1 MTTPDEAASRLAEEH
16 GVDDQH
22 DGKKVSQATQI
33 VEMVTASISLWH
45 SDENEPFAT
54 IENKG
59 HRENWPLRSRAFRD
73 FLDYSFY
80 RSHDKAPNS
89 QARQGA
95 IDTLSGMARYD
106 SPEHKVWTRI
116 AEHNGSI
123 LLDLG
128 DEDWKAVAICPNGWE
143 MVNSPPVKFQRPK
156 SMRPLPV
163 PLHNGSVDELRRF
176 LNLGSDADWVLIRA
190 WLVQSVFATGPYPIM
205 TLYGEAGSAKSTA
218 ARILKSCVD
227 PTIAPLRSKPRN
239 ELDLL
244 IAALN
249 SWTIALDN
257 LSFLSTWLSDALCRL
272 ATGGGL
278 GTRQLYTNAEES
290 LFDVQRPVIL
300 NGITSLAER
309 GDLQDRCIVVT
320 LPIIDEDARRIEDD
334 FWDDFNEAHP
344 AILGGL
350 LDVVSGALKQ
360 LPAVKLDRLPRM
372 ADFARRAVAAE
383 KGQGWGHGTFMAA
396 YAENRAGANDTALE
410 ASPVAGAV
418 VDFMAS
424 RDEWSGT
431 AAVLLAELDSLVGE
445 TKTKRKDWPVDGA
458 QLGKIL
464 RRIAP
469 NLRQAGTDV
478 QFDTP
483 KRRMLA
489 IRKGRDFAVITDM
502 PSQEPQEDG
511 AIGADGRDSN
521 RDSNVGSDSTPPI
534 TATVHARGGEGVER
548 PLHDSTDSN
557 DSKIHNLSNEEVLEF

>member
-1 MTTPDEAASRLAEEH
+1 MTTPKEAAERLADSFD
-16 GVDDQH
+16 VDENVSADRP
-22 DGKKVSQATQI
+22 SQATQI
-33 VEMVTASISLWH
+33 VDMALHAVSLWH
-45 SDENEPFAT
+45 SDEHEPFAMM
-54 IENKG
+54 EVNG
-59 HRENWPLRSRAFRD
+59 HRENWPLRSRAFMD

-128 DEDWKAVAICPNGWE
+128 AEDWKAVTIHPTGWTI
-143 MVNSPPVKFQRPK
+143 VNNPPVKFQRPK

-163 PLHNGSVDELRRF
+163 PLNNGSVDDLRDF

-190 WLVQSVFATGPYPIM
+190 WLVQSVFAKGSYPI
-205 TLYGEAGSAKSTA
+205 LALHGEAGSAKSTA
-218 ARILKSCVD
+218 ARVLKSCVD
-227 PTIAPLRSKPRN
+227 PTIAPLRSQPRN
-239 ELDLL
+239 EHDLV
-244 IAALN
+244 IAARN
-249 SWTIALDN
+249 SWTIGLDN
-257 LSFLSTWLSDALCRL
+257 LSSLPVWLSDALCRL

-278 GTRQLYTNAEES
+278 GTRQLYSDADES

-300 NGITSLAER
+300 NGITSLADR
-309 GDLQDRCIVVT
+309 GDLQDRCIPIT
-320 LPIIDEDARRIEDD
+320 LPVIDEDVRRTEGD
-334 FWDDFNEAHP
+334 FWLDFAQAHP
-344 AILGGL
+344 SILGGL
-350 LDVVSGALKQ
+350 LDVVSGALRQ

-383 KGQGWGHGTFMAA
+383 KGQGWVDGTFMAA

-410 ASPVAGAV
+410 ASPVAGAI

-431 AAVLLAELDSLVGE
+431 ATELLAGLNTLVEEATTRREG
-445 TKTKRKDWPVDGA
+445 WPVDGA

-469 NLRQAGTDV
+469 NLRRSGTDV
-478 QFDTP
+478 QLDTP
-483 KRRMLA
+483 RRRMIT

-511 AIGADGRDSN
+511 AIGADGH
-521 RDSNVGSDSTPPI
+521 DSNVGSDSTSPI
-534 TATVHARGGEGVER
+534 TATVHAHGGEGVER